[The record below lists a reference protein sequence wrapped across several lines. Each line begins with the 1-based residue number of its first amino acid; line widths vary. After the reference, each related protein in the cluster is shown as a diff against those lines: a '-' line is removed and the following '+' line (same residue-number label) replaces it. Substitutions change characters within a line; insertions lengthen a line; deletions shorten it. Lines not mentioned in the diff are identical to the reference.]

1 METAGAKRSR
11 RVLIVDD
18 DPTCL
23 EMVCANLGAAGYET
37 LTAGNGVS
45 ALAMI
50 HQEQPRIVVSDW
62 VMPEMDGLA
71 LCKHIRSGQECL
83 LYFIMLTSQSE
94 KNQLLEAFEAGVDDF
109 LSKPCHAGELLARVR
124 AGSRMVRLYDEMNR
138 HVRALV
144 QSNAELCQANEKL
157 KQLMRSPQAGV

>member
-1 METAGAKRSR
+1 METAGAKRSK
-11 RVLIVDD
+11 RVLVVDD

-37 LTAGNGVS
+37 LTACDGVS
-45 ALAMI
+45 ALAVI

-62 VMPEMDGLA
+62 LMPQMDGLE
-71 LCKHIRSGQECL
+71 LCKQVRSGQERL

-109 LSKPCHAGELLARVR
+109 LSKPFHAGELLARVR
-124 AGSRMVRLYDEMNR
+124 AGARVVRLYDEMNR

-144 QSNAELCQANEKL
+144 QSNAELCQANHKL
-157 KQLMRSPQAGV
+157 QQALRSTQAVV